1 MLTICKKSSTLATL
15 VAFIFSMTAHA
26 QNPIRPFSQ
35 VFSENLKGG
44 VTMFGNTIL
53 ESGGNTNNIMNQA
66 SNPNNGAGGQGYSSY
81 GNDGREM
88 KEVDIDNLSSTQNSS
103 SADLILPAGTNRVKF
118 ARLYWGGKI
127 NTSIVTSNPDTLR
140 KVKIRKGNA
149 GAYFNAVTPT
159 VNVDQYSFS
168 PIEKSYQSFVDITS
182 FVNSNGGGTY
192 TVADI
197 PVSPGSSSNGG
208 KFGGWCIVVAYENL
222 TQPYNSIRLYDGF
235 AQVYDNGNISYL
247 TINLTGLNVPST
259 PLLANEAVMGTMAWE
274 GDANLGATS
283 ANPAGDFI
291 KLNNVTASNA
301 ANPAA
306 NFWNGSITNNGA
318 YVTSK
323 NPNYSNQMG
332 IDIDEINVG
341 TGYNIAPNATSVTV
355 QFGTE
360 ADMYF
365 PSIFTFSIRVKD
377 PTVVLDKFVTDANN
391 NGFVESLEELT
402 YTLSGTNQGAGSSYN
417 TYVVDSLPN
426 NVTYVANSLEIVRS
440 PGLTPGFRTD
450 AADNDQAFFATYGS
464 RNYVKFFIGTGANGS
479 SGGELPVGPS
489 SSYSVK
495 FKVRS
500 LSIPGSIINTARIFG
515 NSVVGDLFT
524 DDGTAVIGESGA
536 PTPVKMTSFTATLLN
551 RNQALLNWAT
561 ASEIDNDYFEIQ
573 RSFDGVRFE
582 SRGKVNGNG
591 TTNASNNYQYNDVT
605 NAAPVVY
612 YRLKIVDFDGKYT
625 FSKVIALKT
634 NGNLSVEKFGVYPNP
649 FVSNIKISLNSL
661 TDNNATVRVLSFDG
675 KEILRRSVSIQKGDN
690 IVVLNDFGTISSGNY
705 ILEVSTAT
713 DKFIKKIIKN

>member
-1 MLTICKKSSTLATL
+1 MLTFLQKKSPLATMIA
-15 VAFIFSMTAHA
+15 VFITISA
-26 QNPIRPFSQ
+26 QAQTPIRPFSQ
-35 VFSENLKGG
+35 IYSENLKGG

-53 ESGGNTNNIMNQA
+53 ASATSTNNVMNQT
-66 SNPNNGAGGQGYSSY
+66 SNPNNGAGGLGYSSY
-81 GNDGREM
+81 GNDGRNME
-88 KEVDIDNLSSTQNSS
+88 EIDIDNSGSTRNSS

-127 NTSIVTSNPDTLR
+127 NTSIVTANPDTLR
-140 KVKIRKGNA
+140 KVKIRKGNS
-149 GAYFNAVTPT
+149 GDYFNAITPT

-168 PIEKSYQSFVDITS
+168 PVEKSYQSFVDITS

-259 PLLANEAVMGTMAWE
+259 PLLSNEAVMGTMAWE

-291 KLNNVTASNA
+291 KVNNVTASNA

-306 NFWNGSITNNGA
+306 NFWNGSITKNGA

-341 TGYNIAPNATSVTV
+341 TGYNIAPNATNVTV

-377 PTVVLDKFVTDANN
+377 PTVVLDKSVTDANN

-402 YTLSGTNQGAGSSYN
+402 YTLSGSNQGDGSSYN
-417 TYVVDSLPN
+417 TYIVDSLPN
-426 NVTYVANSLEIVRS
+426 NVTYVANSLEIVNA
-440 PGLTPGFRTD
+440 PGLTSGFRTD
-450 AADNDQAFFATYGS
+450 AADNDQAFYGS
-464 RNYVKFFIGTGANGS
+464 VGNRNYVKFFIGTGANGTT
-479 SGGELPVGPS
+479 GGELPVGPS
-489 SSYSVK
+489 SAFAVR
-495 FKVRS
+495 FKVKS
-500 LSIPGSIINTARIFG
+500 QSIPGSIINTARIYG

-524 DDGTAVIGESGA
+524 DDGTAVIGEAGG

-551 RNQALLNWAT
+551 RNLASLQWST
-561 ASEIDNDYFEIQ
+561 ESEIDNDYFEIQ
-573 RSFDGVRFE
+573 RSFDGIRFE
-582 SRGKVNGNG
+582 SRGKVFGNG
-591 TTNASNNYQYNDVT
+591 TTNMSHNYQFNDAT

-612 YRLKIVDFDGKYT
+612 FRLKIVDRDGKYA

-634 NGNLSVEKFGVYPNP
+634 NGNISVEKFNVYPNP
-649 FVSNIKISLNSL
+649 FVSNIKVSLNSL
-661 TDNNATVRVLSFDG
+661 SDVNATMRVLSFDG
-675 KEILRRSVSIQKGDN
+675 KEVLRRTVAVQKGDN
-690 IVVLNDFGTISSGNY
+690 IVVLNDFGTIPSGNY
-705 ILEVSTAT
+705 ILEVTTAN
-713 DKFIKKIIKN
+713 DKFIKKIMKN

>member
-15 VAFIFSMTAHA
+15 VALIFSMTAHA

-53 ESGGNTNNIMNQA
+53 KSESSTNNVMNQT
-66 SNPNNGAGGQGYSSY
+66 SNPNNGAGGQGYSSF
-81 GNDGREM
+81 GNDGRDME
-88 KEVDIDNLSSTQNSS
+88 EIDIDNSSSTRNSS

-140 KVKIRKGNA
+140 KVKIRKGNS
-149 GAYFNAVTPT
+149 GSYFNAVTPT

-168 PIEKSYQSFVDITS
+168 PTEKSYQSFVDITS
-182 FVNSNGGGTY
+182 YVNSNGGGTY

-208 KFGGWCIVVAYENL
+208 KFGGWCIVVAYENQ

-306 NFWNGSITNNGA
+306 NFWNGSITKNGT

-391 NGFVESLEELT
+391 NGFVESLEELS
-402 YTLSGTNQGAGSSYN
+402 YTLSGSNQGVGSSYD
-417 TYVVDSLPN
+417 TYIVDSLPN
-426 NVTYVANSLEIVRS
+426 NVTYVPNSLEIISS

-450 AADNDQAFFATYGS
+450 ASDNDQAFYGTNGT

-479 SGGELPVGPS
+479 NGGELPVGAAS
-489 SSYSVK
+489 AYSVR

-500 LSIPGSIINTARIFG
+500 LSIPGSIINTARIYG

-573 RSFDGVRFE
+573 RSFDGIRFE
-582 SRGKVNGNG
+582 SRGKVYGNG
-591 TTNASNNYQYNDVT
+591 TTTASHNYQYNDAT

-612 YRLKIVDFDGKYT
+612 FRLKIVDRDGKYS

-634 NGNLSVEKFGVYPNP
+634 NGSLSVEKFSVYPNP
-649 FVSNIKISLNSL
+649 FVSNIKISINSL
-661 TDNNATVRVLSFDG
+661 SDNNATVRVLSFDG

-690 IVVLNDFGTISSGNY
+690 IVVLNDFGTIPSGNY